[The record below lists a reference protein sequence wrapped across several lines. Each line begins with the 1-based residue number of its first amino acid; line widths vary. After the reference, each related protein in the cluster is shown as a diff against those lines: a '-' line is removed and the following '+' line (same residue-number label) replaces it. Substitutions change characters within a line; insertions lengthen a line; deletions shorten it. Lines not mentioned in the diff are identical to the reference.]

1 MRRNE
6 SLDSMKTIDKSEAEK
21 IDGVYYRMEARQT
34 VSFVDTPNML
44 CFFITMTS
52 ITAMEQ

>member
-21 IDGVYYRMEARQT
+21 IDGVYYRMGARKT
-34 VSFVDTPNML
+34 VSFVDTPNIL
-44 CFFITMTS
+44 CF
-52 ITAMEQ
+52 